1 MCKFCLCGGGGG
13 GRSSGKM
20 LRGWRISREERGGG
34 EQSEAE
40 HNNCGCVHNRG
51 SSNMRA
57 LGHWKALWG
66 ICRLQC

>member
-1 MCKFCLCGGGGG
+1 MCTFCLCGGG

-20 LRGWRISREERGGG
+20 WRGWRISGEERGGG

-40 HNNCGCVHNRG
+40 HNNCSCVHNRG

-57 LGHWKALWG
+57 LGHWKGLWG
-66 ICRLQC
+66 ILSIQM